1 MTWTFT
7 NAPAT
12 NQTDEVRLL
21 IGDTLT
27 TSQLITD
34 EEIAYFLIVYP
45 KPVPPL
51 VPVTRPAYLAAA
63 AAADA
68 IAASFARK
76 ADRSLARGLSIQAS
90 QQYDHYVAVAAS
102 LREAYI
108 TGGIGKRGARPA
120 LPKLGGGGT
129 GVLGN
134 EPDYRRIP

>member
-12 NQTDEVRLL
+12 NQVDEVRLL
-21 IGDTLT
+21 VGDTLT

-34 EEIAYFLIVYP
+34 EDIAYFLIVYP
-45 KPVPPL
+45 KPILPTV
-51 VPVTRPAYLAAA
+51 RPAYLAAA
-63 AAADA
+63 AAADS

-76 ADRSLARGLSIQAS
+76 ADRSLARGLSLQAS
-90 QQYDHYVAVAAS
+90 QQYDHYVQVAAF
-102 LREAYI
+102 LREAYV